1 MKIGRALGTALVGLF
16 FMLFL
21 AVDLVL
27 FGVVALDSIVITAL
41 LVIGLVG
48 GAVVGWLVGARSAR
62 PVAATVATGS
72 PPPPPP
78 APPASPPPR
87 PPPPPPPI

>member
-1 MKIGRALGTALVGLF
+1 MKIGRAVGTSLVGLF

-27 FGVVALDSIVITAL
+27 FGVVALDSIVITAM

-48 GAVVGWLVGARSAR
+48 GAVLGWLVGARTAR
-62 PVAATVATGS
+62 PAAATVATGS

-78 APPASPPPR
+78 PPASPPP
-87 PPPPPPPI
+87 PPPPV